1 MTYIAAAGIA
11 AAITAPLDSYV
22 VRVANC
28 AGSPELGKRSCLLR
42 SVEGARLS
50 IRKRRSI
57 ITLGSSI
64 PRTATAGKNK
74 RELRGRALPDRLGP
88 LSHSWYPVT
97 KKKKKTIS
105 AHSLSCISYKSL
117 CTYKSALPI
126 CVASPLIHPF
136 NDVTRINFNQNT
148 GHGAFSDFFIRVA

>member
-1 MTYIAAAGIA
+1 MGKIFNAETHYLRHLQAIPPTIHALFLFFCAMTYIAAAGIA
-11 AAITAPLDSYV
+11 AAITAPPDSYV
-22 VRVANC
+22 VRVSNC

-50 IRKRRSI
+50 TRKKRSI
-57 ITLGSSI
+57 LTLGSSI

-97 KKKKKTIS
+97 KKKK
-105 AHSLSCISYKSL
+105 
-117 CTYKSALPI
+117 
-126 CVASPLIHPF
+126 
-136 NDVTRINFNQNT
+136 NDFRTQFVLHFL
-148 GHGAFSDFFIRVA
+148 